1 MEVKLG
7 KFVVKLQKP
16 TSFMSAREVTIA
28 VGVSALRGLGAA
40 LGVCW
45 SGKPLKATLAGCK
58 YDTLAYGGAVVD
70 ELVALGVTEAERS
83 RGTSVEDRVRLSQW
97 LALARIQWWLGQERL
112 PRNRLLQKCQWWL
125 KAAVWRPRRL

>member
-7 KFVVKLQKP
+7 KFVVTLKKP
-16 TSFMSAREVTIA
+16 SSFMSAREVTIA

-70 ELVALGVTEAERS
+70 ELVALGVTEAEIYTAGKEALDLVIEAIPREPEVA
-83 RGTSVEDRVRLSQW
+83 TVEGFTDPEPEPST
-97 LALARIQWWLGQERL
+97 
-112 PRNRLLQKCQWWL
+112 P
-125 KAAVWRPRRL
+125 

>member
-7 KFVVKLQKP
+7 KFAVTLKKP
-16 TSFMSAREVTIA
+16 ASFMSAREVTIA
-28 VGVSALRGLGAA
+28 VGLSALRGLGAA

-70 ELVALGVTEAERS
+70 ELIALGVSEGEIYEGGKHALDLVISAIPREEEVAATAGFTE
-83 RGTSVEDRVRLSQW
+83 GTEPST
-97 LALARIQWWLGQERL
+97 
-112 PRNRLLQKCQWWL
+112 P
-125 KAAVWRPRRL
+125 

>member
-16 TSFMSAREVTIA
+16 TSFMAAREVTIA
-28 VGVSALRGLGAA
+28 VGTSALRGLGAA

-70 ELVALGVTEAERS
+70 ELVAQAATLVFWGGGINQRVSTLERTVAPLADGTLARLDERTEAMQKQLDRIER
-83 RGTSVEDRVRLSQW
+83 
-97 LALARIQWWLGQERL
+97 AR
-112 PRNRLLQKCQWWL
+112 
-125 KAAVWRPRRL
+125 